1 MRKSIVCILGF
12 SFVLAGCDKAVEEKT
27 ISELTSEESESICK
41 SPEIIS
47 QLENSFKKGSVE
59 FLNRKPLRYYP
70 FMDRYKSEG
79 STTDNNDRRKLR
91 VDVSYNYTADDFT
104 KGFGTTDKVKI
115 SNATLTGTGKDD
127 LSCSAKIEFNSD
139 EIYGTSFSD
148 DLTYNVK
155 KENDKFITDAE
166 LSLERL
172 EHHKSEPTVSQKEWR
187 DKYEARLNADDDAL
201 RSIPD
206 SDYKVISQND
216 IYYIYFAQ
224 AQRQFSDDEL
234 MGFFSAKWNNTTD
247 VFAKEDIKK
256 EELPKI
262 KEKIS
267 QYKDLKNILSYST
280 FNLNPQLTEK
290 NALKT
295 ESGEKSIETST
306 SWFPAGDSYDMTKKG
321 YRYEAPSCNMNGG
334 LTIERRG
341 IRFTTDD
348 SLRGCV
354 VGVPDDKAREVSAK
368 LAYIESQSGNASF
381 FVKSYLH
388 ISKVDGNDNTIH
400 TTVIKDEVNVYDPE
414 TNELILNTVVR

>member
-1 MRKSIVCILGF
+1 MRNIVIIVGMATL
-12 SFVLAGCDKAVEEKT
+12 LAGCDKAVEEKT
-27 ISELTSEESESICK
+27 ISELTSAESESICK
-41 SPEIIS
+41 SPEVIS
-47 QLENSFKKGSVE
+47 QLENSFKKGSVD
-59 FLNRKPLRYYP
+59 FLNRNPLRYSP
-70 FMDRYKSEG
+70 FIERYKSEG
-79 STTDNNDRRKLR
+79 KIIDNNDRRKLR

-115 SNATLTGTGKDD
+115 SNATLTGMGKDD

-148 DLTYNVK
+148 DFTYNVK
-155 KENDKFITDAE
+155 KENDKFITDTE
-166 LSLERL
+166 LSLEIL
-172 EHHKSEPTVSQKEWR
+172 EHHKSEPTVSQKAWR
-187 DKYEARLNADDDAL
+187 DKYEEKLNSDDDAL

-224 AQRQFSDDEL
+224 APRQFSDDEL

-256 EELPKI
+256 EELLKI

-267 QYKDLKNILSYST
+267 QYKNVKNILSYST
-280 FNLNPQLTEK
+280 FNLSQQLTEK

-306 SWFPAGDSYDMTKKG
+306 SWFPTSDSYDMTKKG
-321 YRYEAPSCNMNGG
+321 YSYVAPSCNMNGG
-334 LTIERRG
+334 LTLERRG

-354 VGVPDDKAREVSAK
+354 VGVPDDKAREISAK
-368 LAYIESQSGNASF
+368 LASIQNKSGNASF

-400 TTVIKDEVNVYDPE
+400 TTVIKDEVNVYDPL
-414 TNELILNTVVR
+414 TNELILDTVVR